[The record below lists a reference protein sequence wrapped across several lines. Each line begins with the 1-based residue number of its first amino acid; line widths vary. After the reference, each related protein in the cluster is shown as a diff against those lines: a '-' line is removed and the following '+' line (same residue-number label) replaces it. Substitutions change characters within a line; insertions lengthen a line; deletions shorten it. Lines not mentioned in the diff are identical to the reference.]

1 MQSIEQ
7 VLTQVEERQDELVDL
22 VKALTQFETPS
33 PPARNTKAIQDFIA
47 NFLRTLDFSN

>member
-22 VKALTQFETPS
+22 VKALIQFETPQS
-33 PPARNTKAIQDFIA
+33 ATSTA
-47 NFLRTLDFSN
+47 